1 MRTRYVLDKQL
12 QAIYDGDK
20 VISRSRRQ
28 QPTSLEELERMLL
41 QEEAQDIFIC
51 SYQTSAVAQ
60 LERTP
65 LQEVTSTWDT
75 AYKHHICLSD
85 EADLTEFPNGYCY
98 FVELWEG
105 DAGGIIVVLY
115 YCH

>member
-1 MRTRYVLDKQL
+1 MARTRYIIDKQQ
-12 QAIYDGDK
+12 QAIYDGDAI
-20 VISRSRRQ
+20 ISRTGRQ
-28 QPTSLEELERMLL
+28 LVSMEELEHMLQ

-51 SYQTSAVAQ
+51 SYQTNDVAQ
-60 LERTP
+60 LEHTSF
-65 LQEVTSTWDT
+65 QEVTSKWDT

-98 FVELWEG
+98 FVELWER